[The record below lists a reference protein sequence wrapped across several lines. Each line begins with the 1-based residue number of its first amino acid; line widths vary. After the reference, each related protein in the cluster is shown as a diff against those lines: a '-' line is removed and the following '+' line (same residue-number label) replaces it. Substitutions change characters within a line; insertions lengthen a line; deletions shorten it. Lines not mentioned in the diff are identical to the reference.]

1 MIALPPQNLTPDEAR
16 GFSIA
21 CGVFATF
28 GRQLAETV
36 SLPGQADQA
45 RLMRDR
51 GRFLATCARAFDRQ
65 LGAGALP
72 EF

>member
-1 MIALPPQNLTPDEAR
+1 MIALPPRHLTPEEAR

-21 CGVFATF
+21 CGCFATF
-28 GRQLAETV
+28 GNQLAETV
-36 SLPGQADQA
+36 SLPGRVEEA

-65 LGAGALP
+65 LGALP